1 MNSLSCKLN
10 LPLGPSLRDPSL
22 EADLQAR
29 LDDGHRLYVV
39 GDVHGHLATFRALLH
54 RLNLT
59 PEDRVVCLGDMID
72 RGPDSAGL
80 VDLLRSHPQVI
91 CLKGNHEQMAVQSVQ
106 MDGTFEA
113 WQPWM
118 KRGGKSTYASYIV
131 QAEGD
136 LWQAKQTMV
145 DDFIWLDNL
154 PTQIVLDHIRLVH
167 AGYDPR
173 MPLDMQ
179 GEKELLWI
187 RKEWFQ
193 HEGAVDP
200 ARTVFFGHTT
210 TTKLGDAAGE
220 VARSETLLFDG
231 RPAWVGVDVGAYN
244 HVSPGL
250 VAMDVSTFR
259 VVKQPTLRC
268 DRWFERINTRKST
281 KKNAVW
287 KGEENLREAEV
298 ARSFGLKA
306 LASRAKKAR
315 TSTLRAQRE
324 LEEVGV
330 VFPPQAHHDQTMG
343 GYRIFKR
350 AAQRAKEATL
360 PRGPTG
366 FRVYPKTGTMRQGTG
381 VKGRRLT
388 GVS

>member
-54 RLNLT
+54 RLNLG

-72 RGPDSAGL
+72 RGPNSAGL
-80 VDLLRSHPQVI
+80 VHLLRTHPQLI
-91 CLKGNHEQMAVQSVQ
+91 CIKGNHEHMAVQSVQ
-106 MDGTFEA
+106 EDGSFQA

-118 KRGGKSTYASYIV
+118 KRGGKSTYGSYIV

-136 LWQAKQTMV
+136 LWQAKRRML
-145 DDFIWLDNL
+145 DDFMWLDAL
-154 PTQIVLDHIRLVH
+154 PTQLVLDDIRLVH

-187 RKEWFQ
+187 RKQWFQ

-210 TTKLGDAAGE
+210 TTKLGGAGE
-220 VARSETLLFDG
+220 VATSETVLPDG
-231 RPAWVGVDVGAYN
+231 RPAWIGVDVGAYN

-250 VAMDVSTFR
+250 VAMDVRTFR

-268 DRWFERINTRKST
+268 DRWFERINTRKG
-281 KKNAVW
+281 KKKKAVW
-287 KGEENLREAEV
+287 KGKEDLREAEV
-298 ARSFGLKA
+298 ALSFGLKA
-306 LASRAKKAR
+306 LAARAR
-315 TSTLRAQRE
+315 TARKSTMRAQRA

-330 VFPPQAHHDQTMG
+330 VFPPEHNLDRTIG

-350 AAQRAKEATL
+350 AKQQAKEHML
-360 PRGPTG
+360 PRGPTS
-366 FRVYPKTGTMRQGTG
+366 FRVYRKARIQADGTEAVARS
-381 VKGRRLT
+381 LSS
-388 GVS
+388 VS